1 MSLTLYY
8 HPLAGY
14 CWKALVA
21 LYENGTA
28 FDKRI
33 IDLGNPAD
41 RAELEAVWPIAKFP
55 VIRDHARKRDVAES
69 SIVIEYLDRH
79 FPGARPLVPAAFDA
93 AMDVRLWDRV
103 FDNYVNA
110 PMQAYVADRMR
121 GSRGDMSAEQSMLE
135 KAYAMIDRRM
145 EGREWVARD
154 GFSMADC
161 AAVPALFYARTVH
174 PFPAGMGNLA
184 AYFERLM
191 ERASVKR
198 VIDEAKPVFKWY
210 PFEER
215 VEGRFR

>member
-21 LYENGTA
+21 LYENGTE
-28 FDKRI
+28 FEKRV

-41 RAELEAVWPIAKFP
+41 RSELEAAWPIVKFP
-55 VIRDHARKRDVAES
+55 VIRDHTRKRDVAES
-69 SIVIEYLDRH
+69 TIVIEYLDH
-79 FPGARPLVPAAFDA
+79 YFPGARPLVPSDFDA

-121 GSRGDMSAEQSMLE
+121 GSKGDMSAEQSMLE

-145 EGREWVARD
+145 EGREWVA
-154 GFSMADC
+154 GAAFSMADC
-161 AAVPALFYARTVH
+161 SAVPALFYARTVY
-174 PFPAGMGNLA
+174 PFPAGMGNLV

-191 ERASVKR
+191 ARASVKR
-198 VIDEAKPVFKWY
+198 VIEEAKPFFKWY
-210 PFEER
+210 PFEEKL
-215 VEGRFR
+215 EGRFR